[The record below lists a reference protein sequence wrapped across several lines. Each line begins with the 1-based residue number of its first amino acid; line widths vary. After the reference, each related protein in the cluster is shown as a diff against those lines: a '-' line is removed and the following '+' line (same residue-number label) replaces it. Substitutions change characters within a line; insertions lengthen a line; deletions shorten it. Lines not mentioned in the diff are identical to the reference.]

1 MGPWCLQKDIST
13 AWKKHLARPRVLQPI
28 ANYFEDTYIGRRGR
42 RHRWAPLFAISM
54 WNMHSRVND
63 GLPRTNNSVESW
75 HNAFQVSLQ
84 CSHPSIWTL
93 LDALLKENALQ
104 QTVVNQTIWG
114 TQPLKKK
121 KRYEKINN
129 ALNTLFEKR
138 EETPKLDFLRGC
150 SYNLKLNV

>member
-1 MGPWCLQKDIST
+1 MEFIPSLRKGGTMVSHKGYLYRLDKT
-13 AWKKHLARPRVLQPI
+13 
-28 ANYFEDTYIGRRGR
+28 
-42 RHRWAPLFAISM
+42 
-54 WNMHSRVND
+54 
-63 GLPRTNNSVESW
+63 
-75 HNAFQVSLQ
+75 FQVSLQ

-104 QTVVNQTIWG
+104 QTVVNQTIGG